1 MIDITLDRKIGRKN
15 SCQGI
20 NCAARCSA
28 QLSAFS
34 FPDLHTQQEGEENL
48 SSSRTREP
56 QSMQAQVT
64 YKEVNGV
71 GLRNVIE
78 NLTRIDPNTNE
89 VLPMLATSW
98 EQVEPT
104 RWHFKLREGVMFH
117 DGSPMDGEAVA
128 RQHQLALER

>member
-1 MIDITLDRKIGRKN
+1 MP
-15 SCQGI
+15 I
-20 NCAARCSA
+20 NQVRSALFGTAVSFLVAGSVCAAGGG
-28 QLSAFS
+28 
-34 FPDLHTQQEGEENL
+34 GELVVVANQ
-48 SSSRTREP
+48 EP

-78 NLTRIDPNTNE
+78 NLTRIDPETNE
-89 VLPMLATSW
+89 VLPMLATGW

-128 RQHQLALER
+128 VSINLKFDGGFQR